1 MNNKK
6 YRLKDIKPS
15 IIRDD
20 YFITVCQKLGF
31 NVTSIEDEITEE
43 QYNILRNK
51 EFYKIWVK
59 NSNFKPRVM
68 SVNQYVK
75 IAHDNNMDY
84 KTLQL
89 KELTEEE
96 KEKLNSTVEIKSA
109 RDLEQYKPKIMSYEV
124 FIRVCKECNIDPD
137 FKDGKPL
144 TDIQISRIKTHRDV
158 LIANQNLK
166 YMALYQQQINEFE
179 SLPNYKTDDY
189 ITRDGII
196 EEMQGRKDEINDS
209 LKDTRKMEFVGP
221 TNKTSN
227 LDSKI
232 AQAGLNK
239 LYKIQDRVNSEYV
252 GLSKFSKNVHSKKV
266 EIVNNMIKK
275 LSTLRGD
282 AVQYQK
288 QIVNK
293 NLNKYL
299 EKKRRQYDRFARRHR
314 GETPIKENVQNQQNA
329 ESLTQS
335 ENNTLKR

>member
-15 IIRDD
+15 ILSDESFVQFCNKTIGLNA
-20 YFITVCQKLGF
+20 V
-31 NVTSIEDEITEE
+31 SINDE
-43 QYNILRNK
+43 
-51 EFYKIWVK
+51 F
-59 NSNFKPRVM
+59 
-68 SVNQYVK
+68 
-75 IAHDNNMDY
+75 
-84 KTLQL
+84 
-89 KELTEEE
+89 TEEE
-96 KEKLNSTVEIKSA
+96 LYKLINDPRFIRWSRNSTYKPILMSIYGYVDVCEKNNIDLINKDLTSEDEEKLSSLLEIKSA
-109 RDLEQYKPKIMSYEV
+109 QELMQFKPKLMSVQV
-124 FIRVCKECNIDPD
+124 FIKVCKECNIDPD

-179 SLPNYKTDDY
+179 SLPNYKSDDY

-196 EEMQGRKDEINDS
+196 EQMQGRKDEIKDS
-209 LKDTRKMEFVGP
+209 LIDTRKMEFVGP

-252 GLSKFSKNVHSKKV
+252 GLSKFSKNVHNKKV

-299 EKKRRQYDRFARRHR
+299 ERKRRQYDRFARRHR
-314 GETPIKENVQNQQNA
+314 GETPIKGNAQNQQNV

-335 ENNTLKR
+335 ENNILKR